1 MGVHCGGMKGSVKG
15 TITTRRKICA
25 TGGGLVVTCLVFW
38 SIHFAVL
45 SSFARVVVDIESEYN
60 SKVQLYYSF
69 ATGNRIVFREK
80 DSTVTQALPA
90 GKRCQLQFATNNNS
104 FRTLRIDPGKG
115 PGTYRIYKVRLLSFF
130 GPDIEIDFGR
140 QQPELTASPQTELN
154 VDQGGFLRVKS
165 DTSDPYIIIHRELQV
180 SNPMVQYVVPV
191 LAGVFAFFLFCS
203 FRFSASAFYND
214 LLHKTPSTGKNLAT
228 LDGLRGLAALLVLAD
243 HTGLPGFRGTGM
255 VGVTLFFCLSGY
267 LLCLPFAGEGSRI
280 VSAEYMKK
288 YFARRF
294 CRILPMYY
302 FVLTAGYFYSQ
313 RYEDYIR
320 SLLFLQGNSILWT
333 VLQEIHFYTLLP
345 LIFMIHHFIF
355 RGRLTGILIFLGG
368 VGFAYNHNWLPIHTM
383 YGMGHTM
390 PLYLGIFLVGIMM
403 GYFYQKWDRI
413 KYRNILSLLGHPGVV
428 FTMFALAVSLPGLRS
443 FIAGHRVVETWV
455 LEGLYPYLTGC
466 LILGLSITERNRAQK
481 FFAHSWLRAIGLIS
495 YSVYL
500 LHPVFLDLVKYIF
513 STYFNTQ
520 PNGVVKF
527 LFTLVLVL
535 PASVMTYTY
544 IERPFIRRVP
554 VKIQSTESQPI
565 V

>member
-1 MGVHCGGMKGSVKG
+1 MKESVNGTGTTQKKVFALCG
-15 TITTRRKICA
+15 A
-25 TGGGLVVTCLVFW
+25 LVVTYLVFW
-38 SIHFAVL
+38 GIHFTVL

-69 ATGNRIVFREK
+69 ATGNRITFQEK
-80 DSTVTQALPA
+80 DSTVLQELPA
-90 GKRCQLQFATNNNS
+90 GKRSQLKFNTNNRS
-104 FRTLRIDPGKG
+104 FRTLRIDPGQG
-115 PGTYRIYKVRLLSFF
+115 PGMYRIYKVRLLSFF
-130 GPDIEIDFGR
+130 GPDIEIDFGK
-140 QQPELTASPQTELN
+140 QQPELTASPQTGLN
-154 VDQGGFLRVKS
+154 FDQGGFLRIKS
-165 DTSDPYIIIHRELQV
+165 NTDDPYIILRRELQV
-180 SNPMVQYVVPV
+180 SNPVVLYIVPV
-191 LAGVFAFFLFCS
+191 LAGVFSFFLFCS
-203 FRFSASAFYND
+203 LRFSDSLFYSD
-214 LLHKTPSTGKNLAT
+214 LCHKTPSTGKNLAT
-228 LDGLRGLAALLVLAD
+228 LDGLRGLAALLVLMD
-243 HTGLPGFRGTGM
+243 HTGLPGFRGAGM

-313 RYEDYIR
+313 RYDDYIR

-355 RGRLTGILIFLGG
+355 RGRLTGILVFLGG

-390 PLYLGIFLVGIMM
+390 PLYLGVFLVGIMM

-413 KYRNILSLLGHPGVV
+413 KYRGIFALLGHPGVI
-428 FTMFALAVSLPGLRS
+428 FSMFLLAVSLPALRS
-443 FIAGHRVVETWV
+443 FFAGHRVVETWV
-455 LEGLYPYLTGC
+455 LEGIYPYLTGC

-481 FFAHSWLRAIGLIS
+481 FFAHSWLRAIGLVS

-500 LHPVFLDLVKYIF
+500 LHPVVLDLVKYIF
-513 STYFNTQ
+513 LVYLNIQ

-527 LFTLVLVL
+527 LFTFILVF

-554 VKIQSTESQPI
+554 VKRSSPQCRQL
-565 V
+565 

>member
-1 MGVHCGGMKGSVKG
+1 MKGSVNG
-15 TITTRRKICA
+15 TGTTQKKIFALCGA
-25 TGGGLVVTCLVFW
+25 LVVTCLVFW
-38 SIHFAVL
+38 SIHFVVL

-60 SKVQLYYSF
+60 SEVRLYYSF
-69 ATGNRIVFREK
+69 ATGSRIAFREK
-80 DSTVTQALPA
+80 DSTVMQDLPA
-90 GKRCQLQFATNNNS
+90 KKRCQLQFQTNNRS

-115 PGTYRIYKVRLLSFF
+115 PGTYRIYNVRLLSFF
-130 GPDIEIDFGR
+130 GPDIEIDFG
-140 QQPELTASPQTELN
+140 QQRPELTASPQTELKF
-154 VDQGGFLRVKS
+154 DQGGFLRVKS
-165 DTSDPYIIIHRELQV
+165 DTDDPYIILHRELQV
-180 SNPMVQYVVPV
+180 NNPVVQYIVPV
-191 LAGVFAFFLFCS
+191 LAGVFSFFLFCS

-214 LLHKTPSTGKNLAT
+214 LLHKAPSTGKNLAP
-228 LDGLRGLAALLVLAD
+228 LDGLRGIAALLVLVD
-243 HTGLPGFRGTGM
+243 HTGLPGFRGAGM

-267 LLCLPFAGEGSRI
+267 LLCLPFAAEGSRI
-280 VSAEYMKK
+280 VSAEYMKN

-302 FVLTAGYFYSQ
+302 FVLTAGYFFSQ

-345 LIFMIHHFIF
+345 LIFMIHYFIF

-390 PLYLGIFLVGIMM
+390 PLYLGVFLVGIMM

-413 KYRNILSLLGHPGVV
+413 KYRNILSLLGHPGVI
-428 FTMFALAVSLPGLRS
+428 FIMFVLAVSLPGLRS

-455 LEGLYPYLTGC
+455 LEGIYPYLTGC
-466 LILGLSITERNRAQK
+466 LILGLSITERNRVQE
-481 FFAHSWLRAIGLIS
+481 FFSHSWLRAIGLIS

-513 STYFNTQ
+513 TVYLNIQ

-527 LFTLVLVL
+527 VFTLILVI

-544 IERPFIRRVP
+544 IERPFIRRAP
-554 VKIQSTESQPI
+554 VKLQSIESDTKMR
-565 V
+565 VK